1 MNACDE
7 MYLIEKKRYRERR
20 TYKLEN
26 QNLFKT
32 QSLKLFALRK
42 SCVVDE
48 REYVSASK
56 LVV

>member
-1 MNACDE
+1 MNAFDE
-7 MYLIEKKRYRERR
+7 MSSIEKKRYRERR

-26 QNLFKT
+26 QNLFKP
-32 QSLKLFALRK
+32 QSLKLLALRK
-42 SCVVDE
+42 SRVVDQ